1 MKAMFSLGVFLLNR
15 LRYPHK
21 FLLIGT
27 LFLTPLLLLGYL
39 LIQEVNQRIVFME
52 QQQPG
57 IEYLVQLRNIIR
69 PLQEHRYLAAAVL
82 GGKVELRAKL
92 MQQQTFIDQE
102 LVKLQQLDIRFG
114 EQLNT
119 KDLLASLQSDWAT
132 LKQELIMYT
141 QVQSFKHH
149 TALVTTM
156 LEYIRH
162 LANTSNLILA
172 SEMDTYYLVDML
184 VHHLPKLAEDL
195 GQSRALGSTVIIR
208 GVFTTDDWE
217 QLLGSSQGIVK
228 AKKELERS
236 LQPILD
242 QNPSLI
248 SVLKQ
253 PADKMFGVVDSY
265 NARLELM
272 LIEDEVTVS
281 LEGFFNQA
289 SFTLDSVFELFD
301 LVAPTLNQLLKKRIK
316 DYQLIRTTTLFIM
329 LSVLLGM
336 VYVFICFYLSIM
348 RSITELRAGIEQI
361 ATGDLT
367 THIVLATQDETHL
380 IAQQAN
386 AMAQ

>member
-281 LEGFFNQA
+281 LEGFLNQA